1 MEITYRFV
9 CFNCD
14 PNGGLVLHEHETDA
28 LPPEQVTSEYWGS
41 ISQTRHAGSVV
52 CGACR
57 DDIESFA
64 MCLTCTNAI
73 PQEGFDECSR
83 CMEVASA

>member
-14 PNGGLVLHEHETDA
+14 PNGLVLHDHEVDVIS
-28 LPPEQVTSEYWGS
+28 ERVTTEYWGA
-41 ISQTRHAGSVV
+41 IGHTQYGTYV

-57 DDIESFA
+57 DDVENHA
-64 MCLTCTNAI
+64 QCLTCNNGI
-73 PQEGFDECSR
+73 PLEGFDECAR
-83 CMEVASA
+83 CAEVACV